1 MTGRRGQLLAEVEEM
16 IARLRKLKDH
26 ERDTR
31 LRGVYLASIER
42 LEGLSYRLRK
52 PETHVIG
59 LPARQAAPPPAPEP
73 PQHTGAASPLSVQR
87 GGTRARVRRE
97 QAGTDRPPGCR
108 R

>member
-59 LPARQAAPPPAPEP
+59 LPARQAAPPPAPERLTERWISRSGSQVGGRTAFP
-73 PQHTGAASPLSVQR
+73 PLRHRL
-87 GGTRARVRRE
+87 GG
-97 QAGTDRPPGCR
+97 
-108 R
+108 